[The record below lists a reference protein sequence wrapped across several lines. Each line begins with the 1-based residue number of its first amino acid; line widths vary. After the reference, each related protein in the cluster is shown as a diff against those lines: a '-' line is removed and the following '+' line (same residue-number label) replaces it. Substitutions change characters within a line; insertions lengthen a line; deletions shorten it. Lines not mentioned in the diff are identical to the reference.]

1 MILCNLAQTHV
12 RTRAHTNTHKKAI
25 QKNQLKFASKAK
37 WCTQERTPAKDE
49 SGKEKSKQ
57 QTITFFK
64 KIIIFGY

>member
-57 QTITFFK
+57 
-64 KIIIFGY
+64 